1 MRVVLILLA
10 LLCGAPAFA
19 ADSAGLA
26 ILGFSADGRRFA
38 FEEFG
43 RQDGSGFPYASI
55 FLIDTAANS
64 FAAPPVHVRLDD
76 ENATIGAAR
85 REAAAKARALIRPI
99 TEPGERLAG
108 RAIAEAVD
116 EPNRHRFRLGT
127 FLPNGEEPSSL
138 VLTEIPMGE
147 AGGDRVRGFRLTF
160 TDRGEARVIHEDRTL
175 PARRSTAQGYR
186 LGDVVAYRAPRGGAG
201 AGAGGGLDV
210 LVVMVMVMQRGFEGS
225 DVRHMA
231 VTAPLPA
238 R

>member
-1 MRVVLILLA
+1 MRVVLVLLA
-10 LLCGAPAFA
+10 LLFGAPASA

-26 ILGFSADGRRFA
+26 VLGFSADGRRFA

-64 FAAPPVHVRLDD
+64 SAAPPVHVRLDD
-76 ENATIGAAR
+76 ETATIGAAR
-85 REAAAKARALIRPI
+85 REAAMKARALIRPI

-108 RAIAEAVD
+108 RGIAEVVD
-116 EPNRHRFRLGT
+116 EPNRHRFRIGT

-147 AGGDRVRGFRLTF
+147 AGGDPVRGFRLTF
-160 TDRGEARVIHEDRTL
+160 TDRGETRVIHEDRTL

-186 LGDVVAYRAPRGGAG
+186 LGDVLAYRAPRG
-201 AGAGGGLDV
+201 GAGGGLDV